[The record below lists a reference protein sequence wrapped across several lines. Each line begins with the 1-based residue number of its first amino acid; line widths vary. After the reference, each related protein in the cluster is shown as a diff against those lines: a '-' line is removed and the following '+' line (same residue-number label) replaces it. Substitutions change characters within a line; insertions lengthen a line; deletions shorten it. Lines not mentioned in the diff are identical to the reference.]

1 MRMTL
6 NGKPAGW
13 KGGEM
18 AAHKRGKTRR
28 AEIYGFIMDYKR
40 KNDGNSPS
48 MREIQAGVGISSK
61 SVVNFHLMALVRRNA
76 IEIRNGRIVVS
87 GGMWMPPADFVKYTE
102 M

>member
-1 MRMTL
+1 MIQ
-6 NGKPAGW
+6 NGKPAEL
-13 KGGEM
+13 KGDEM
-18 AAHKRGKTRR
+18 AAHKRGMTRR

-48 MREIQAGVGISSK
+48 LSEIQNGVGISSK
-61 SVVNFHLMALVRRNA
+61 SLVNFHLMALVRKNA
-76 IEIRNGRIVVS
+76 IEIRNGRIVVR